1 MELHDS
7 HYVRAVTELSEKN
20 KIVTHRDIYAGN
32 GIKVV
37 ATGIRLSLKL
47 YDRLVKHKLM
57 PPLDLC
63 LSIENAVDNLQILQ
77 DSLEIRT
84 ISAHSAL
91 LEKLLGAGD
100 IYRQTILNIPLPPP
114 LAFKLTVAKQ
124 QQPRIYQR
132 SLLVM
137 QFCIFLARC
146 EGYSAEQEQ
155 QAATA
160 GLFHELGMLHI
171 DPAILDPSHEM
182 TSLERQ
188 HLYTHPLT
196 GYLLLKEI
204 PEIAPAVADA
214 VLEHHEHMDGS
225 GYPRGLRGE
234 SISRYG
240 QILGLSQ
247 LIARAF
253 DPENPLDQ
261 WKQLEMMLK
270 LNMRRYGPG
279 LIGHLN
285 PLFQASSEPDG
296 TSKQQAI
303 HELAEKVRLIGHI
316 FSVLDT
322 VKQNG
327 DQEQAQE
334 FAIGRAAGLGH
345 GLLSAGFDYREPE
358 VMIRWMEDD
367 ESLSED
373 FLALTSETIWQFKSL
388 VMEILRRWPAYAES
402 EWLSEIR
409 SSLDTA

>member
-20 KIVTHRDIYAGN
+20 EVVTNRDIYAGN

-37 ATGIRLSLKL
+37 AAGIHLSLKL
-47 YDRLVKHKLM
+47 YDQLVKHKLM

-63 LSIENAVDNLQILQ
+63 LSIEGAVDTRQILQ
-77 DSLEIRT
+77 DSLELRT
-84 ISAHSAL
+84 SSPHTEL

-100 IYRQTILNIPLPPP
+100 TYRQTILNIPLPPP
-114 LAFKLTVAKQ
+114 LAFKLTVAKR

-146 EGYSAEQEQ
+146 EGFSAEKEQ
-155 QAATA
+155 QVATA

-182 TSLERQ
+182 TAQERQ

-225 GYPRGLRGE
+225 GYPRGLSGT

-240 QILGLSQ
+240 QIVGLSQ

-253 DPENPLDQ
+253 DPEHPLDQ

-270 LNMRRYGPG
+270 LNPQHYGPG

-285 PLFQASSEPDG
+285 PLFQDSAESDG
-296 TSKQQAI
+296 ASKQQAMR
-303 HELAEKVRLIGHI
+303 ELAEKVRLIGRIFHI
-316 FSVLDT
+316 LES
-322 VKQNG
+322 VKQHG
-327 DQEQAQE
+327 DQEQAQDC
-334 FAIGRAAGLGH
+334 AIGRAASLGH
-345 GLLSAGFDYREPE
+345 GLLAAGFDYREPE
-358 VMIRWMEDD
+358 AMIRWLEND

-373 FLALTSETIWQFKSL
+373 LLALTSETIWQFKSL
-388 VMEILRRWPAYAES
+388 VMEILRRWPACAES
-402 EWLSEIR
+402 DWLRDIR
-409 SSLDTA
+409 ASLDTA